1 MINSNFKFSN
11 TNREEVLKI
20 INNFL
25 PKTSTG
31 CDELSMK
38 LLKRIKLIVCDPL
51 ALIINQSLNTGIFPK
66 QLKLAK
72 VLPLFKKDDKTI
84 IDNYRPISL
93 LPAISKIFERVVFFC
108 QLF

>member
-1 MINSNFKFSN
+1 MIDSNFKFSN

-51 ALIINQSLNTGIFPK
+51 ALIINQSFNTGIFPE

-84 IDNYRPISL
+84 SNFANCHCVPIVHLRIAQMLKCS
-93 LPAISKIFERVVFFC
+93 P
-108 QLF
+108 